1 MIAHAEA
8 VGEPGEA
15 ERTSTPG
22 AMMLMQPPP
31 LLKLAMSSPSWMAP
45 TAITDGPLA
54 GLSSHA
60 SASGQDAISPSCIK
74 RLWVL
79 NHMQAFLRGKLHTCD
94 SLRYMRLILLASA
107 PVEDSRTALGDRL
120 TMCLTWRG
128 LCHLQQ
134 SFPLPPPP

>member
-1 MIAHAEA
+1 MNAHAVA
-8 VGEPGEA
+8 VGEPGAA

-22 AMMLMQPPP
+22 AMTLMQSPP

-74 RLWVL
+74 RVWDP
-79 NHMQAFLRGKLHTCD
+79 NHTQAFLRG
-94 SLRYMRLILLASA
+94 SYIPLIPGGA
-107 PVEDSRTALGDRL
+107 
-120 TMCLTWRG
+120 
-128 LCHLQQ
+128 
-134 SFPLPPPP
+134 